1 MTPSAA
7 PARHGL
13 LLIAHGAR
21 DPGWA
26 APFEAV
32 AASVRQAAPGLSVA
46 LAYLEFMSPGIHEA
60 GEHMARQGCT
70 QVDLV
75 PLFLGAGGHV
85 RKDVPAIVASLS
97 AGHPGTRF
105 RLHPAVGES
114 PAVIE
119 AMARSAL
126 AMAGEPSL
134 PQAPTTAATP
144 RP

>member
-46 LAYLEFMSPGIHEA
+46 LAYLEFMGPGIHEA

-85 RKDVPAIVASLS
+85 RKDVPVLMAQLQQQHPEVAWVLR
-97 AGHPGTRF
+97 PTI
-105 RLHPAVGES
+105 GEDDG
-114 PAVIE
+114 VVE
-119 AMARSAL
+119 AMAQCAL
-126 AMAGEPSL
+126 RPHD
-134 PQAPTTAATP
+134 AATP
-144 RP
+144 